1 MSTYHATSIGYRQ
14 GAVRLERLV
23 EAKDARDAA
32 QQALWLAETMGV
44 SVNSVLVREK
54 QDKGWGPLKA
64 FARGDAFAR
73 DDLRAPFYGADI
85 ARPGATINARH
96 LPPEERT
103 DLTRLVQT
111 GGIAGLVGEG
121 RVAVLT
127 TSLDPMEIEDTLPIM
142 SSLVQIATDEGIEW
156 LVLDVAGPFL
166 EEASTYPD
174 E

>member
-1 MSTYHATSIGYRQ
+1 MTTYHATSIGYRQ

-54 QDKGWGPLKA
+54 QDKVWGPLKA
-64 FARGDAFAR
+64 FAR
-73 DDLRAPFYGADI
+73 DDMRAPFYGADI

-96 LPPEERT
+96 LPAEERT

-111 GGIAGLVGEG
+111 GGISGLVGEG

-127 TSLDPMEIEDTLPIM
+127 TGLDPMEIEDTLPIL
-142 SSLVQIATDEGIEW
+142 STLVQIATDEGIEW
-156 LVLDVAGPFL
+156 LVLDVTGPFL

>member
-1 MSTYHATSIGYRQ
+1 MTTYHTTSIGYRQ

-23 EAKDARDAA
+23 EARDERDAA

-54 QDKGWGPLKA
+54 GERTWGPIRA
-64 FARGDAFAR
+64 FAC

-96 LPPEERT
+96 LPADERA

-111 GGIAGLVGEG
+111 GGLQGLVGEG
-121 RVAVLT
+121 RVAVMT
-127 TSLDPMEIEDTLPIM
+127 TSLDPMEIEDSLPTL
-142 SSLVQIATDEGIEW
+142 STLVQIATDEGIEW
-156 LVLDVAGPFL
+156 LVLDVTGSFL
-166 EEASTYPD
+166 EEASIYPD